1 MNQDSQQQGQQKIG
15 RHMMI
20 VAWIIALG
28 FLVMFFN
35 GVLERQHN
43 PNQSVQ
49 TNLANDGLRE
59 IKLKRNRQGH
69 YVARGMIN
77 NQPVIFLLDTG
88 ATVVS
93 IPERVAK
100 RLGLQRGRE
109 SYATT
114 ANGTIKTYAT
124 RLDTIGIG
132 GIQLRNVAAQ
142 INPHMDAEEILL
154 GMSFL
159 KSLELIQRGDTLTLR
174 Q

>member
-1 MNQDSQQQGQQKIG
+1 
-15 RHMMI
+15 MI
-20 VAWIIALG
+20 FAWIIALG

-49 TNLANDGLRE
+49 TTMGQDGIRE

-69 YVARGMIN
+69 YVTRGWIN
-77 NQPVIFLLDTG
+77 NQPVVFLLDTG

-93 IPERVAK
+93 IPERVAN
-100 RLGLQRGRE
+100 RLGLERGRAGY
-109 SYATT
+109 SST
-114 ANGTIKTYAT
+114 ANGTIQTFAT
-124 RLDTIGIG
+124 KLDSIGIG
-132 GIQLRNVAAQ
+132 DIQMNHIAAQ
-142 INPHMDAEEILL
+142 INPHMHTEEILL

-159 KSLELIQRGDTLTLR
+159 KRLELIQRGDTLTIR